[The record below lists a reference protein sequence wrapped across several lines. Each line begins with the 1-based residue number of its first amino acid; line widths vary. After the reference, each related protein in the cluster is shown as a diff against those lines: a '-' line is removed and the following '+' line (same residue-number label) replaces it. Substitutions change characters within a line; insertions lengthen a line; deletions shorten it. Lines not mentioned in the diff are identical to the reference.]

1 MAYDLVLKGARVI
14 DPSQELDGI
23 FDVGINGDKIAVV
36 EEGIEG
42 GKDVI
47 DLSERILTPG
57 WIDIHTHLYEG
68 STPWGIRGDALCLAT
83 GVTTVVDAGSA
94 GWANWLGFV
103 DRVVGPA
110 RTQVLGY
117 VHVSGIG
124 LTYGPVGEMVDLRY
138 GDVERTGF
146 VAHYWREQC
155 AGVKVRQGGFQ
166 VGANGTAPLE
176 MGIEAAAMAGVPVMV
191 HIATGVPVDEVM
203 GLLRPGDIVTHCYQ
217 GTGDGVVDEGGKI
230 VDSVW
235 AARERGV
242 LFDVGHGGGSFD
254 YRIAIPALADGF
266 AADVIST
273 DLHSSSWER
282 TVDSMPDAASK
293 LLNLGVPL
301 EKVVRQ
307 SSTAAAAALGRTNE
321 LGTLRVGTV
330 ADLAAFEVVSG
341 DFEYRDVGGR
351 TEKGDRKIV
360 PALTVRAGVAYRP
373 EDLHEELRE
382 DRERR
387 DFMRKFMAKD
397 FAALGWTPGESA

>member
-1 MAYDLVLKGARVI
+1 
-14 DPSQELDGI
+14 LDGI

-36 EEGIEG
+36 AEGIEG
-42 GKDVI
+42 GKGVI
-47 DLSERILTPG
+47 DLSGRILTPG
-57 WIDIHTHLYEG
+57 WIDIHAHLYEG
-68 STPWGIRGDALCLAT
+68 STTWGIRGDALCLAT

-94 GWANWLGFV
+94 GWANWLGFI

-166 VGANGTAPLE
+166 VGDNGTAPLE

-191 HIATGVPVDEVM
+191 HIAKGVPVDVVM

-266 AADVIST
+266 VADVIST

-293 LLNLGVPL
+293 LLNLDVPL

-307 SSTAAAAALGRTNE
+307 SSTAAAEALGRADD

-360 PALTVRAGVAYRP
+360 PALTVRAGMAYRP
-373 EDLHEELRE
+373 EDLYEELRE

-387 DFMRKFMAKD
+387 DFMRKFMGKN

>member
-1 MAYDLVLKGARVI
+1 
-14 DPSQELDGI
+14 
-23 FDVGINGDKIAVV
+23 
-36 EEGIEG
+36 
-42 GKDVI
+42 
-47 DLSERILTPG
+47 
-57 WIDIHTHLYEG
+57 
-68 STPWGIRGDALCLAT
+68 
-83 GVTTVVDAGSA
+83 
-94 GWANWLGFV
+94 
-103 DRVVGPA
+103 
-110 RTQVLGY
+110 
-117 VHVSGIG
+117 
-124 LTYGPVGEMVDLRY
+124 
-138 GDVERTGF
+138 
-146 VAHYWREQC
+146 
-155 AGVKVRQGGFQ
+155 
-166 VGANGTAPLE
+166 
-176 MGIEAAAMAGVPVMV
+176 
-191 HIATGVPVDEVM
+191 
-203 GLLRPGDIVTHCYQ
+203 
-217 GTGDGVVDEGGKI
+217 VDEGGKI

-266 AADVIST
+266 VADVIST

-293 LLNLGVPL
+293 LLNLDVPL

-307 SSTAAAAALGRTNE
+307 SSTAAAEALGRADD

-360 PALTVRAGVAYRP
+360 PALTVRAGMAYRP
-373 EDLHEELRE
+373 EDLYEELRE

-387 DFMRKFMAKD
+387 DFMRKFMGKN

>member
-42 GKDVI
+42 GKEVI
-47 DLSERILTPG
+47 DLSGRILTPG
-57 WIDIHTHLYEG
+57 WIDLHTHLYEG
-68 STPWGIRGDALCLAT
+68 STTWGIRGDALCLAT

-103 DRVVGPA
+103 DRVVRPA

-166 VGANGTAPLE
+166 VGDNGTAPLE

-266 AADVIST
+266 VADVIST

-387 DFMRKFMAKD
+387 DFMRKFMGKD
-397 FAALGWTPGESA
+397 FAALGWAPGESA

>member
-1 MAYDLVLKGARVI
+1 M
-14 DPSQELDGI
+14 S
-23 FDVGINGDKIAVV
+23 FW
-36 EEGIEG
+36 
-42 GKDVI
+42 
-47 DLSERILTPG
+47 ILPP
-57 WIDIHTHLYEG
+57 DIW
-68 STPWGIRGDALCLAT
+68 SR
-83 GVTTVVDAGSA
+83 
-94 GWANWLGFV
+94 
-103 DRVVGPA
+103 
-110 RTQVLGY
+110 
-117 VHVSGIG
+117 
-124 LTYGPVGEMVDLRY
+124 
-138 GDVERTGF
+138 
-146 VAHYWREQC
+146 
-155 AGVKVRQGGFQ
+155 
-166 VGANGTAPLE
+166 
-176 MGIEAAAMAGVPVMV
+176 
-191 HIATGVPVDEVM
+191 
-203 GLLRPGDIVTHCYQ
+203 
-217 GTGDGVVDEGGKI
+217 
-230 VDSVW
+230 
-235 AARERGV
+235 
-242 LFDVGHGGGSFD
+242 VGHGGGSFD

-266 AADVIST
+266 VADVIST

-382 DRERR
+382 ARERR
-387 DFMRKFMAKD
+387 DFMRKFMGKD

>member
-42 GKDVI
+42 GKEVI
-47 DLSERILTPG
+47 DLSGRILTPG

-68 STPWGIRGDALCLAT
+68 STTWGIRGDALCLAT

-166 VGANGTAPLE
+166 VGDNGTAPLE

-266 AADVIST
+266 VADVIST

-387 DFMRKFMAKD
+387 DFMRKFMGKD

>member
-47 DLSERILTPG
+47 DLSGRILTPG

-68 STPWGIRGDALCLAT
+68 STTWGIRGDALCLAT

-146 VAHYWREQC
+146 VAHYWQEQC

-166 VGANGTAPLE
+166 VGDNGTAPLE

-266 AADVIST
+266 VADVIST

-387 DFMRKFMAKD
+387 DFMRKFMGKD